1 MKTWRFRVV
10 DAEGKRLTWARAIVR
25 VFAATI
31 FFGPACVGVLLLFF
45 PDRLSPVIT
54 MWFFLPMA
62 ATLLFAKFDSDQQFL
77 HDRIAGTQLKDATLD
92 PANKT

>member
-1 MKTWRFRVV
+1 
-10 DAEGKRLTWARAIVR
+10 
-25 VFAATI
+25 
-31 FFGPACVGVLLLFF
+31 
-45 PDRLSPVIT
+45 

-92 PANKT
+92 PAKTG